1 MAIESS
7 LIYPLKIVMFHSYV
21 AVYQRVAYI
30 RPKNKGYG
38 TNVPPHQRILEI
50 SHWIQVSLSCSTV
63 PFSSA
68 AATKGHCSRSRFHVG
83 PCVRA
88 RSPRGSAPRFSSSDK
103 QLAEP
108 QTAVKR
114 RPGVS
119 TSRPAADEFNP
130 ICSMYGIFTY
140 ICAIFGV
147 NVGKYSIHG
156 AFGNCLWMIFPWNNR
171 FFLNCHVWLPEGIY
185 TNQAST
191 PRSTPLLLV
200 QSLPDL
206 FNMSISHNHYMGVSE
221 NDIYIYT
228 HNTLYIIYN
237 IHNMYVYIYIILY
250 VTL

>member
-1 MAIESS
+1 M
-7 LIYPLKIVMFHSYV
+7 

-63 PFSSA
+63 PLSSA

-83 PCVRA
+83 PGVRA

-147 NVGKYSIHG
+147 NVGKYSING

-171 FFLNCHVWLPEGIY
+171 FFLNCHVCLPAGIY

-191 PRSTPLLLV
+191 PRSTPFFWSNQCRICSTCPYPTTTIWVCLK
-200 QSLPDL
+200 
-206 FNMSISHNHYMGVSE
+206 M
-221 NDIYIYT
+221 IYIY
-228 HNTLYIIYN
+228 IYN
-237 IHNMYVYIYIILY
+237 IHNKCINIYIILY